1 MADKEL
7 DDAAKTRHARE
18 AAGFCDNTDALE
30 WTLKDR
36 PFAPGEPD
44 ALLAADAAAA

>member
-7 DDAAKTRHARE
+7 DDAAKMRHARE
-18 AAGFCDNTDALE
+18 AVGVCDNTNALK

-36 PFAPGEPD
+36 PYAPGEPD